1 MANFKRLLETSL
13 NLFIYKLLNSPLE
26 ALCDNKTLSDD
37 VIEAAYAKTGDDMS
51 DWVIKARLRL
61 RSVMKERKIK
71 EEMLNLQTNV
81 A

>member
-13 NLFIYKLLNSPLE
+13 NLFIHKLLNSPLE

-37 VIEAAYAKTGDDMS
+37 VIEAACAKTDDDTG